1 MPLPDGRPGV
11 VCYFR
16 DISAH
21 VMARNRL
28 EAADRQKNEF
38 LAMLA
43 HELRNPLA
51 PIRNA
56 SELLSR
62 SLPATPRGQ
71 AVVDM
76 LKRQVSVLVRLVDDL
91 LDVSRI
97 TQGRIVLKRRAVL
110 LAEIIAHAMET
121 VEPLIEE
128 KHHKISVVSYRP
140 LRVYADSTRLVQC
153 VVNILTN
160 AAKYTQPH
168 GVIRVETAEE
178 AGEAV
183 LTIADN
189 GPGISSDLLPHIFD
203 LFVQSERTLDRSQG
217 GLGIGLS
224 LVKRLIEMHGGRIAA
239 RSPGHGDGSVF
250 EIRLPLSQ
258 QDIETGRESPL
269 AMPGARILVVDDNAD
284 AADSLGSLLQLE
296 GHTVVV
302 TYTST
307 DALAKLAEFKP
318 DIVLLDIGLPE
329 IDGYEIARRI
339 RASPDQRHVR
349 LIALTGYGQADD
361 RQRATTSG
369 FDAHLVK
376 PVEFSALQRVLAAHP
391 SSSTE

>member
-1 MPLPDGRPGV
+1 
-11 VCYFR
+11 
-16 DISAH
+16 
-21 VMARNRL
+21 
-28 EAADRQKNEF
+28 
-38 LAMLA
+38 
-43 HELRNPLA
+43 
-51 PIRNA
+51 
-56 SELLSR
+56 
-62 SLPATPRGQ
+62 
-71 AVVDM
+71 
-76 LKRQVSVLVRLVDDL
+76 
-91 LDVSRI
+91 
-97 TQGRIVLKRRAVL
+97 
-110 LAEIIAHAMET
+110 
-121 VEPLIEE
+121 
-128 KHHKISVVSYRP
+128 VVSYRP

-168 GVIRVETAEE
+168 GVIHVETAEE

-239 RSPGHGDGSVF
+239 RSPGPGEGSLF

-258 QDIETGRESPL
+258 HDIETGRESPL

-339 RASPDQRHVR
+339 RASPDQRPVR

-361 RQRATTSG
+361 RQRAMTSG